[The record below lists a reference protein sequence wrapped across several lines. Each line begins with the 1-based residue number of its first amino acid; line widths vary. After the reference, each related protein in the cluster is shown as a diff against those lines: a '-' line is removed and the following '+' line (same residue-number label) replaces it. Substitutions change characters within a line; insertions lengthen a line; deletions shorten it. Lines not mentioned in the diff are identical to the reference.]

1 MKHDPST
8 YIGIGNDGFRGPDP
22 YDPFYDE
29 IEKSEGP
36 VSSKGFR
43 SSAIVTRL
51 AILAIFGFVGLML
64 SYFFFFA

>member
-29 IEKSEGP
+29 MDKSERP
-36 VSSKGFR
+36 VSSKGVR
-43 SSAIVTRL
+43 ISAIDTRF

-64 SYFFFFA
+64 SYFFLFT

>member
-8 YIGIGNDGFRGPDP
+8 YIGIGKDGFRGPDP

-36 VSSKGFR
+36 VSSKGVR

>member
-1 MKHDPST
+1 MKYDPST

-29 IEKSEGP
+29 IEKLEGP
-36 VSSKGFR
+36 VSSKGVR
-43 SSAIVTRL
+43 NSAIVTRL
-51 AILAIFGFVGLML
+51 VILAIFGFVGLML

>member
-29 IEKSEGP
+29 IEKSEGT
-36 VSSKGFR
+36 VSSTDVY
-43 SSAIVTRL
+43 SSAIVTRW
-51 AILAIFGFVGLML
+51 AILGIFGIVGLML